1 MNGILGK
8 IASLKTLEKLELDN
22 KKLILIILIFVIF
35 LYADFN
41 FLLKIQLAALKTSEP
56 KIASLKKDFDNLRK
70 DLVKMQELK
79 KKQIEPGQKTLL
91 RLKKI
96 ISSEQLTSLL
106 QDLSNIANKNDIKI
120 EQIKPSKEGQ
130 ALKQGKI
137 ALIDKFQPVLI
148 TLDLTCDYHHLGKF
162 INDIEDGE
170 NYVAIQGMKIK
181 SQPNEYFKQKVNL
194 VLKTYVKK

>member
-1 MNGILGK
+1 MRDILAK
-8 IASLKTLEKLELDN
+8 IASLKIPEKLELDN
-22 KKLILIILIFVIF
+22 KKLILVILIFVIF

-41 FLLKIQLAALKTSEP
+41 FLLKMQLAALKTSGP
-56 KIASLKKDFDNLRK
+56 KIAGLKKDFDNLRK

-79 KKQIEPGQKTLL
+79 KKQIAPGQKTLL

-106 QDLSNIANKNDIKI
+106 QDLSNIANKDDIKI

-130 ALKQGKI
+130 ALKQEKI
-137 ALIDKFQPVLI
+137 AGMDKFQPVLI

-181 SQPNEYFKQKVNL
+181 SQPNEYFKQKVSL

>member
-1 MNGILGK
+1 MNDILGK
-8 IASLKTLEKLELDN
+8 IAFLKTLEKLELDN

-79 KKQIEPGQKTLL
+79 KKQIAPGQKTLL

-137 ALIDKFQPVLI
+137 AGIDKFQLVLI

-170 NYVAIQGMKIK
+170 NYVAIQAMKIK